1 MDKLVFRAKGYTG
14 ECGNLVRIRPDAS
27 LMVSNLM
34 QRMGLSACKIVSAM
48 IQYAYNNCEVLGE
61 EK

>member
-27 LMVSNLM
+27 LMVSDLM
-34 QRMGLSACKIVSAM
+34 QRTGLSACKIVSAM
-48 IQYAYNNCEVLGE
+48 IQYAYNN
-61 EK
+61 